1 MICDALVYRAP
12 MGVGRRDDPVAV
24 ERALREGICGMGGV
38 VDPPP
43 PDLDAALDSLS
54 ATGRERLAARLDRF
68 AHVPDGAFVWTRSAD
83 GFVLGRL
90 TGPWSYDGSAAARVL
105 DLVHVRP
112 CRWLPDPT
120 PESQVP
126 AATLATFA
134 RGGRNFQRTHDPHVG
149 ARSRAV
155 WEAAAR

>member
-1 MICDALVYRAP
+1 VIRDPPVYRAP
-12 MGVGRRDDPVAV
+12 MGVGRGDDAAAV
-24 ERALREGICGMGGV
+24 ERALRDGVCGMGGV

-43 PDLDAALDSLS
+43 PDLDAALDGLLV
-54 ATGRERLAARLDRF
+54 TGRERVAARLDRF
-68 AHVPDGAFVWTRSAD
+68 AHVEDGAFVWTRSVD
-83 GFVLGRL
+83 GYVLGRL
-90 TGPWSYDGSAAARVL
+90 AGPWSYDGSAEARAL

-112 CRWLPDPT
+112 CHWLPDPT

-155 WEAAAR
+155 WEAAGR